1 MEKMN
6 TKEDFLKRFEAAKQR
21 KHEMVENMK
30 EDITV
35 EYEKFMARSRSHSL
49 FFDPIP
55 LIILEI
61 RSLCHTISEDD
72 QGNPH

>member
-21 KHEMVENMK
+21 KHEMVEKNMK
-30 EDITV
+30 
-35 EYEKFMARSRSHSL
+35 KFMARSRSHSL

>member
-35 EYEKFMARSRSHSL
+35 EYEKIHGHEMVENMKEDITVEYEKIHGEKPKS
-49 FFDPIP
+49 FFV
-55 LIILEI
+55 L
-61 RSLCHTISEDD
+61 
-72 QGNPH
+72 

>member
-35 EYEKFMARSRSHSL
+35 EYEKIHG
-49 FFDPIP
+49 DPIP